1 MQRGLC
7 EPGRVE
13 LMFLHGTAASGKL
26 TTARALEVLL
36 GYPVFH
42 NHLVVDTLTTVFPF
56 GSEPFVRLR
65 EEFWLQVFT
74 DAARTARSL
83 TFTFAPEAT
92 VQVGFPARVRSRVES
107 LGGRVCFVRLV
118 VSESEQ
124 ERRIDNEDRKQFHKL
139 TDLDTLRQLRNHRT
153 GIEQPPVDLEINTD
167 TTTADQS
174 AVLIADRFRLTPQQT
189 TQRYPQPE

>member
-1 MQRGLC
+1 M
-7 EPGRVE
+7 E
-13 LMFLHGTAASGKL
+13 LIFLHGTAASGKL

-36 GYPVFH
+36 GFPVFH
-42 NHLVVDTLTTVFPF
+42 NHLVVDALTTVFPF

-92 VQVGFPARVRSRVES
+92 VQLGFPARVRDRVEAF
-107 LGGRVCFVRLV
+107 GGQVCFVRLM

-139 TDLDTLRQLRNHRT
+139 TDIDTLRRLRNYRT
-153 GIEQPPVDLEINTD
+153 GIELPPVDLEICTD
-167 TTTADQS
+167 TTTAHES
-174 AVLIADRFRLTPQQT
+174 AALIVSRFQLTPQQT
-189 TQRYPQPE
+189 MQRYPQPG